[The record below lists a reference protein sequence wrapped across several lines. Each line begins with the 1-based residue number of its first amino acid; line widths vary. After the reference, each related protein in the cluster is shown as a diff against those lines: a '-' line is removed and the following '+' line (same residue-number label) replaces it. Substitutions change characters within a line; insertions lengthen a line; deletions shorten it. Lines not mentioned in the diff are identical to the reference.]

1 MGKYFMKEITKA
13 WLLSAEGDLLLVNEI
28 INHENLTHLSAFHS
42 QQAIE
47 KSFKAI
53 IEEFDLGFFK
63 THSLEMLY
71 NKVNEII
78 PSVINHDLL
87 VLLDQLYID
96 SRYPGQ
102 FGLLPN
108 GKPSISE
115 AKEFFNLGK
124 LFFDKAKLICK
135 VEE

>member
-1 MGKYFMKEITKA
+1 MKEITKA
-13 WLLSAEGDLLLVNEI
+13 WLQSAEGDLLLIKEI
-28 INHENLTHLSAFHS
+28 ISHENLTHLSAFHA

-53 IEEFDLGFFK
+53 TEEFDLGFLK

-71 NKVNEII
+71 NKVKERVSVEI
-78 PSVINHDLL
+78 NYNLL

-108 GKPSISE
+108 GKPSFSE
-115 AKEFFNLGK
+115 VEAFFNLAGMI
-124 LFFDKAKLICK
+124 FENAKSICK
-135 VEE
+135 